1 MYTFFPFCFCIL
13 LDFIYFTNYFTI
25 HQVILQPKVKVNF
38 QKFSGQKTFT
48 STCNKIFGGVTM
60 ENSYTELYEKM
71 SQATPVFFAP
81 FLGAE
86 RSGFNVFQRKFQ

>member
-1 MYTFFPFCFCIL
+1 
-13 LDFIYFTNYFTI
+13 
-25 HQVILQPKVKVNF
+25 
-38 QKFSGQKTFT
+38 
-48 STCNKIFGGVTM
+48 M